1 MKRRD
6 IFLKTKRSVTFISA
20 GIVFFCLL
28 IFAIITMTLYTS
40 RVFTD
45 VDNSLLQEK
54 EKVQKILNPN
64 SHEKQFFESG
74 RNMLPP
80 IPPNIIFVQYR
91 GDRVYSINPNPYF
104 DEHNLPN
111 LGEESLNKVEQI
123 TSNGYKF
130 RGVTIVN
137 RDIKIQLLIN
147 IDSEIQSINQLIK
160 TIIIAL
166 IILIGIALVLS
177 HILSSKVIKP
187 IKEAYDKQVFFVQDA
202 SHEMKT
208 PLAVIK
214 GKLELL
220 ANSWDDTIEEH
231 FEHVSKIMSEV
242 RALEKL
248 NSDLLLLSKE
258 DIDNS
263 INVTSFELEEF
274 IEDLSEFY
282 IDLAEIQDKVFQ
294 VNRPLEPV
302 MVKWDYSKVKR
313 MIIIL
318 IENAFKYTESGGSVT
333 LSFQEINKNIK
344 ITVEDNGIGI
354 KEKDKG
360 RIFDRFFRSAD
371 VRGKNI
377 NGSGIGLSLL
387 KSIGKTLG
395 VDIKLYS
402 KYGVGTKFEI
412 IIPKIVN

>member
-1 MKRRD
+1 MKRKD
-6 IFLKTKRSVTFISA
+6 IFFKTKRSVTFISA

-28 IFAIITMTLYTS
+28 IFAIITITLYTS
-40 RVFTD
+40 RVFSD

-64 SHEKQFFESG
+64 PYEKQFFENG
-74 RNMLPP
+74 KNKLFP
-80 IPPNIIFVQYR
+80 IPPNIIVVQYKE
-91 GDRVYSINPNPYF
+91 DMVYSINRNPYF
-104 DEHNLPN
+104 DEYNLPN

-147 IDSEIQSINQLIK
+147 IDSEVQSINQLIK

-220 ANSWDDTIEEH
+220 ANSWDDKIDDH
-231 FEHVSKIMSEV
+231 FEHISKMMSEV
-242 RALEKL
+242 RDLEKL

-263 INVTSFELEEF
+263 VNISSFELESF

-282 IDLAEIQDKVFQ
+282 VDLAEIQEKKFI
-294 VNRPLEPV
+294 VNRPMTPV

-313 MIIIL
+313 MLIIL
-318 IENAFKYTESGGSVT
+318 LENAFKYTGSDGKISLCFEEV
-333 LSFQEINKNIK
+333 NKNIK
-344 ITVEDNGIGI
+344 IIVEDNGIGI
-354 KEKDKG
+354 REEDRG

-377 NGSGIGLSLL
+377 KGSGIGLSLL

-395 VDIKLYS
+395 TDIKVYS
-402 KYGVGTKFEI
+402 KYGVGTRFEI
-412 IIPKIVN
+412 TIPKTIN

>member
-1 MKRRD
+1 MKRKD
-6 IFLKTKRSVTFISA
+6 IFFKTKRSVTFISA

-40 RVFTD
+40 RVFTH

-64 SHEKQFFESG
+64 PYEKQFFENG
-74 RNMLPP
+74 KNKLLP
-80 IPPNIIFVQYR
+80 IPPNIIVVQYR

-104 DEHNLPN
+104 DEYNLPN

-147 IDSEIQSINQLIK
+147 IDSEVQSINQLIK

-166 IILIGIALVLS
+166 TILIGIALVLS
-177 HILSSKVIKP
+177 YILSSKVIKP

-220 ANSWDDTIEEH
+220 ANSWDDKIEDH
-231 FEHVSKIMSEV
+231 FEHISKMMSEV
-242 RALEKL
+242 RDLEKL

-263 INVTSFELEEF
+263 INISTFELESF

-282 IDLAEIQDKVFQ
+282 VDLAEIQEKKFI
-294 VNRPLEPV
+294 VNRPMTPV
-302 MVKWDYSKVKR
+302 MVKWDYSKIKR
-313 MIIIL
+313 MLIIIL
-318 IENAFKYTESGGSVT
+318 ENAFKYTENDGEIS
-333 LSFQEINKNIK
+333 LSFEEINKNIK
-344 ITVEDNGIGI
+344 IIVEDNGIGI
-354 KEKDKG
+354 REEDRD

-377 NGSGIGLSLL
+377 KGSGIGLSLL
-387 KSIGKTLG
+387 KSIGNTLG
-395 VDIKLYS
+395 TDIKLYS
-402 KYGVGTKFEI
+402 KYGVGTRFEI
-412 IIPKIVN
+412 TIPKIIN